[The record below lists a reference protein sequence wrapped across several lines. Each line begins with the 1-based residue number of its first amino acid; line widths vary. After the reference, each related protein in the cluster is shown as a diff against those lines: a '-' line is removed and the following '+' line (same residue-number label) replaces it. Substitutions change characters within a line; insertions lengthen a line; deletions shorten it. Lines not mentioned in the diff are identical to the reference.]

1 MKKLK
6 YIHLFEIFSL
16 DNLETLNEDNL
27 EVKNIAKQIY
37 SWLKKNGVNA
47 KLVAQVPSQPTNKS
61 IGSELTGGDNDALVM
76 YWDDVKTK
84 QTQIQIQLV
93 GGNEDLVGGVE
104 KNFLSSFTNL
114 EQYDRNAFKTAK
126 AYNINFRLR
135 EKTTNKGGLVGNT
148 NKPKEEFKKK

>member
-47 KLVAQVPSQPTNKS
+47 KLVAQVPSQPTGKS
-61 IGSELTGGDNDALVM
+61 MGSKLTGGDNEALVM

-84 QTQIQIQLV
+84 QTQIEVHLH

-114 EQYDRNAFKTAK
+114 EQYDRNAFKTPQV
-126 AYNINFRLR
+126 YTIIFRLR

-148 NKPKEEFKKK
+148 NKEKEE

>member
-6 YIHLFEIFSL
+6 YIHLFENFSL

-47 KLVAQVPSQPTNKS
+47 KLVAQVPSKPTGKS

-126 AYNINFRLR
+126 AYCINFRLR

-148 NKPKEEFKKK
+148 NIKK